1 MPMKDALFTPS
12 QAKVYALIFG
22 QPDRGFHLNELRRLT
37 GLASASLQREVNRLF
52 AAGLVV
58 SENVG
63 NLRRISAN
71 KQSPVFT
78 PLFELIQK
86 TMGAE
91 PILREALQPLSKEI
105 ELALIY
111 GSVAKGTD
119 TANSDIDLMVVSDSL
134 GISNVLQRTIEAEQQ
149 LGRTVNPTC
158 YTVKEFQTRLTDP
171 ASFVNRVMA
180 QPTIWLLGDRK
191 SRG

>member
-1 MPMKDALFTPS
+1 MSLKDALFTPS

-22 QPDRGFHLNELRRLT
+22 QPDRAFHLNELRRLT

-52 AAGLVV
+52 AAGLVL
-58 SENVG
+58 SENIG
-63 NLRRISAN
+63 NLRSISAN

-78 PLFELIQK
+78 QLFELVKK

-91 PILREALQPLSKEI
+91 PVLQKALQPLSKDI

-119 TANSDIDLMVVSDSL
+119 TANSDIDLMVVSDRL
-134 GISNVLQRTIEAEQQ
+134 GIGDVLQQTIEVEQQ

-180 QPTIWLLGDRK
+180 QPTIWLLGARK
-191 SRG
+191 GRE